1 MNVKVYVEGAG
12 RAKTSKSEFRQG
24 LKKFFEKTDLKGR
37 MPRFVCCG
45 GRGSAYADFCIA
57 LSNADDSDFIVLL
70 VDSEDPVV
78 AGVGAW
84 SHLKYRD
91 DWDRPHGATDDNANL
106 MVQCM
111 ESWFLA
117 DRQTLVQYYGDG
129 FREKSLPSRTDV
141 ESVRKQDVFRG
152 LDAAIRDS
160 KKGKYHKGN
169 HAFEI
174 LGKLN
179 PASVTAGSPNAKR
192 LVTTLTKKA
201 SA

>member
-12 RAKTSKSEFRQG
+12 PSATSKREFRQG
-24 LKKFFEKTDLKGR
+24 LKTFFEKTNLKGR

-45 GRGSAYADFCIA
+45 GRESAYDDFCTA
-57 LSNADDSDFIVLL
+57 LSRAKDNEFIVLL
-70 VDSEDPVV
+70 VDSEGPV
-78 AGVGAW
+78 AASTGAW
-84 SHLKYRD
+84 SHLK
-91 DWDRPHGATDDNANL
+91 WNRPSGANDDNAHL

-117 DRQTLVQYYGDG
+117 DRSTLRLYFGRG
-129 FREKSLPSRTDV
+129 FRENSLPNRTDV
-141 ESVRKQDVFRG
+141 ENILKQDVFRS
-152 LDAAIRDS
+152 LDAATRLS
-160 KKGKYHKGN
+160 KKGRYDKGK

-179 PASVTAGSPNAKR
+179 PESVTGGSPCAKR
-192 LVTTLTKKA
+192 LVTTLMRKA